1 MKQTRRVN
9 KKVVMPRRLQ
19 YISTGAFNECN
30 SIEVD
35 WQDIESFFTFED
47 KINGG
52 FKRVSKDE
60 YIKNYL
66 PWYDDKNSH

>member
-1 MKQTRRVN
+1 MKQGELI
-9 KKVVMPRRLQ
+9 KKVVMPRSLQ

-35 WQDIESFFTFED
+35 WQDIEFFFTFED

-66 PWYDDKNSH
+66 PWYDD

>member
-1 MKQTRRVN
+1 MKQGELI
-9 KKVVMPRRLQ
+9 KKVVMPRSLQ

-52 FKRVSKDE
+52 FKRVLEKDE

-66 PWYDDKNSH
+66 PWYDDNNSH